1 MELNIQNLDPK
12 KKEEIKTIIE
22 LGKTFGGTPE
32 VDEYLMGRLMSVY
45 LPEETSNVDTLAS
58 AYALTEDEAIKQLL
72 NQELYKQVGLNPE
85 TATRNQT
92 YMSAFKQEFPIEGNP
107 ANASLWSV
115 VQEHPEILEQYYNPP
130 AQEIPNLGG
139 IETGTVFPGTS
150 VPAKKN
156 ESEKKRRERL
166 ESLISQYQSNLPKL
180 PVNNPPVYNPFINQ

>member
-107 ANASLWSV
+107 ANANLWAV
-115 VQEHPEILEQYYNPP
+115 VQEHPEILEQYYNP
-130 AQEIPNLGG
+130 AIQEMPSLGG
-139 IETGTVFPGTS
+139 VGTGTTLPGVSTA
-150 VPAKKN
+150 PKN
-156 ESEKKRRERL
+156 ESEKERRRRL
-166 ESLISQYQSNLPKL
+166 ESLVSQYTSNLPKI
-180 PVNNPPVYNPFINQ
+180 PGY